1 MLKYLKKLIIKD
13 YQFDETEKLIKGV
26 VDALI
31 KNSDTT
37 AMVAPVS
44 STYYL
49 SNDKLQYFLKT
60 DGNSVVLTNHK
71 FTYQQSVSVKFG
83 EIIVDTIREYIE
95 FNRKQ
100 FDKSVFDN
108 QIQLLKNIKENL
120 EHQN

>member
-1 MLKYLKKLIIKD
+1 LKKLIIKD